1 MPLTVI
7 TPIDR
12 AQDAAAKQPRI
23 ANCHRKAMRLL
34 ADGCY
39 IFLKGC
45 AFTATNFMIMLGL
58 PLLFFLAIS
67 GGDLTN
73 FFMMLELLASR
84 FLDAD
89 SARQM
94 AFVGDI
100 QSALVVTLTL
110 IAVLR
115 TPKFVADVANALAPK
130 EQ

>member
-1 MPLTVI
+1 MPLTLI

-12 AQDAAAKQPRI
+12 AQDTAALNPQ
-23 ANCHRKAMRLL
+23 RKSSYRKLTRLL
-34 ADGCY
+34 SDGCY
-39 IFLKGC
+39 IFIKGC
-45 AFTATNFMIMLGL
+45 AFTATNFMITLGL

-89 SARQM
+89 SARQL

-100 QSALVVTLTL
+100 QTSLLVALTL
-110 IAVLR
+110 IALLR
-115 TPKFVADVANALAPK
+115 TPKFVAEVANALDPK
-130 EQ
+130 DA